1 MPPLLGASM
10 RCGGGGGGGAEARG
24 RARRE
29 WGLGGGSAG

>member
-10 RCGGGGGGGAEARG
+10 RCGGEEARRG
-24 RARRE
+24 